1 MAFFIRLKYDVTNC
15 SDAATDLLKDIIEKL
30 TMMKTRSLLFLFV
43 LLSFISFAQT
53 KVNTDEIAIKK
64 NLTYFVNSIKT
75 KKIDQAVNCIYPK
88 FFTIVPKE
96 QMTQI
101 LNLTYN
107 NPFMKIEVQDLQFG
121 TIETPELIGEEYFS
135 ITNYFLKLKC
145 NVSSMNDDM
154 KKQMNTALVSKYGK
168 NNVKYLADEGSYLI
182 NANMKAC
189 AISKDRK
196 YWKFVIL
203 EKEYKT
209 GLTKVLPKKVLDKF

>member
-1 MAFFIRLKYDVTNC
+1 
-15 SDAATDLLKDIIEKL
+15 
-30 TMMKTRSLLFLFV
+30 
-43 LLSFISFAQT
+43 LSFISFAQT
-53 KVNTDEIAIKK
+53 KVNTDDIAIKK

-88 FFTIVPKE
+88 FFTIIPKE
-96 QMTQI
+96 QMTQV

-121 TIETPELIGEEYFS
+121 SIEKPELFSGEYFS
-135 ITNYFLKLKC
+135 IANYYLKMKC

-154 KKQMNTALVSKYGK
+154 KKKMNAALVGKYGK
-168 NNVKYLADEGSYLI
+168 NNVQYLANEGSYLI

-189 AISKDRK
+189 AVSKDKK
-196 YWKFVIL
+196 YWKFVML

-209 GLTKVLPKKVLDKF
+209 ELVKVLPKKVLDKF